1 MVPDQTK
8 TCLGLE
14 YFCFEGDGLWAR
26 TDADLIELGAREL
39 EAIGLAKRSEVEDGT
54 VVRMPKAYPVYDD
67 TYRDALKVIRTFLG
81 RLENL
86 QVVGRNGMH
95 RYNNQDHSM
104 LTAMLAVENM
114 FGARHDLWEVN
125 ADQEYHEETT
135 SREIQAKS
143 QMGTLALTQPQV
155 PASVPL
161 TAHSGLVTAF
171 ARMDKLAFAVALGLV
186 AGLVTFTATLFLV
199 IKGGETVGRNMY
211 LLSEFFFGYTVSV
224 TGAMIG
230 FAYSFLWAFLWGWTF
245 AYLRN
250 FILGLMIYRAKR
262 KVELLSFREFVD
274 NF

>member
-1 MVPDQTK
+1 MVPDQAK

-14 YFCFEGDGLWAR
+14 YFCFEGDGLWTM

-54 VVRMPKAYPVYDD
+54 VVRMPKAYPVYDN
-67 TYRDALKVIRTFLG
+67 TYRDALNVIRAFLG
-81 RLENL
+81 RLENI

-135 SREIQAKS
+135 SREIHAKS
-143 QMGTLALTQPQV
+143 QLGTLALTQPHV
-155 PASVPL
+155 PASVPR
-161 TAHSGLVTAF
+161 TEHAGLVTAF
-171 ARMDKLAFAVALGLV
+171 ARMDKLAFAVALGVV

-199 IKGGETVGRNMY
+199 FKGGEAVGRNMQ
-211 LLSEFFFGYTVSV
+211 LLDEFFLGYTVSV
-224 TGAMIG
+224 TGAMVG

-250 FILGLMIYRAKR
+250 FIFALMIYRAKR

-274 NF
+274 HF